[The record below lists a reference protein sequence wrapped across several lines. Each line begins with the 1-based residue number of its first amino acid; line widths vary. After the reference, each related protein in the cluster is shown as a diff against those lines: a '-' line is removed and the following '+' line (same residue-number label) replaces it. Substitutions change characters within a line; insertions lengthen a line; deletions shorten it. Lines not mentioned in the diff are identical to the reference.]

1 MLKRDIIDG
10 KEYDSI
16 HGALIADLDHT
27 IQTMLQIS
35 YPDSQMDDFITYKN
49 LSQYCMDYLS
59 QIIDRAN
66 EKNEAIK
73 QQVTAVLPM
82 TEAPFN
88 VEDRLTASYTFGQR
102 VADSVAR
109 FGGSWTFIMVHPFGW
124 NFDPYPFILLNLAL
138 STIAAIQAPLIM
150 MSQNRAADYDRLQA
164 RNDFNVNMESEREI
178 RLLHT
183 KIDHMVQQDQ
193 TDLLEI
199 QKLQT
204 ELLVSLSN
212 QVIQLRQE
220 MNQERMEEVE
230 KM

>member
-102 VADSVAR
+102 
-109 FGGSWTFIMVHPFGW
+109 
-124 NFDPYPFILLNLAL
+124 
-138 STIAAIQAPLIM
+138 
-150 MSQNRAADYDRLQA
+150 AADYDRLQA

>member
-102 VADSVAR
+102 VAD
-109 FGGSWTFIMVHPFGW
+109 
-124 NFDPYPFILLNLAL
+124 
-138 STIAAIQAPLIM
+138 
-150 MSQNRAADYDRLQA
+150 
-164 RNDFNVNMESEREI
+164 
-178 RLLHT
+178 
-183 KIDHMVQQDQ
+183 
-193 TDLLEI
+193 
-199 QKLQT
+199 
-204 ELLVSLSN
+204 
-212 QVIQLRQE
+212 
-220 MNQERMEEVE
+220 
-230 KM
+230 